1 MKPLTGQ
8 GGSQHRP
15 HVSTLWP
22 VTCDV
27 AGEKS
32 VFPEHSSNQEKKKT
46 STVTDF
52 WLKLRLENNHE
63 DEDGECGRHCR
74 VERRVCLDLFTESGK
89 RERERAMTRRLIIRQ
104 WIWGCFFSTDRIFR
118 LSQQHGWTFPP
129 RSSITVVTPQTV
141 GFFFPKVTTTH
152 TSLHTHTHTDQKHT
166 ASAVRGRGSV

>member
-1 MKPLTGQ
+1 MCP
-8 GGSQHRP
+8 RCD
-15 HVSTLWP
+15 LWP
-22 VTCDV
+22 VTLLV
-27 AGEKS
+27 KS
-32 VFPEHSSNQEKKKT
+32 QCFQNTLLIRKKIKT

-104 WIWGCFFSTDRIFR
+104 WIWGCFFSTDRILR

-141 GFFFPKVTTTH
+141 GFFFFSKVTTTHTH